1 MQLSPAELSQRLR
14 AHGLRVTPQRLH
26 IYGALAASGE
36 HLTPDGVM
44 EAVRPQHPSISLNTV
59 YEVLETLTT
68 LGVIQRADVGAGS
81 RRYDA
86 NMEPHHHLVCRS
98 CGSQADIPCGDVSAG
113 CIDGNQLRGPG
124 ARGFHVESAQITVF
138 GKCADCARVN
148 AKVNNGGKKAA
159 VI

>member
-1 MQLSPAELSQRLR
+1 MHLSPAELSTRLR

-26 IYGALAASGE
+26 IYGALVASGE

-86 NMEPHHHLVCRS
+86 NMEPHHHMVCRN
-98 CGSQADIPCGDVSAG
+98 CGRQVDVPCRAVTGD
-113 CIDGNQLRGPG
+113 CIDRG
-124 ARGFHVESAQITVF
+124 AIDDEETRGFEVESAQIIFFGRCDACATVN
-138 GKCADCARVN
+138 KRDT
-148 AKVNNGGKKAA
+148 KAA
-159 VI
+159 TI